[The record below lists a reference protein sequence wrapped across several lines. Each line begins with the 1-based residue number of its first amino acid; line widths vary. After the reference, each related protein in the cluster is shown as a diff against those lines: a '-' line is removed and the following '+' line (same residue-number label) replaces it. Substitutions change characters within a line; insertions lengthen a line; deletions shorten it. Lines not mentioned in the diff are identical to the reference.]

1 MDGNEIKNEIEREE
15 KCEATSGDEFEL
27 NQLPFNA
34 KKKPRFSVPNE
45 KEYNQSSSKYER
57 SKSLVSAKDLDGF
70 DPVQRR
76 ISSIMSLGQFGA
88 AIYSHGSLE
97 SVKNGKW

>member
-1 MDGNEIKNEIEREE
+1 MDENENKNEQEREE
-15 KCEATSGDEFEL
+15 KCEAISGDEFEL
-27 NQLPFNA
+27 NQLPFNR

-45 KEYNQSSSKYER
+45 EYNQSSSKYER
-57 SKSLVSAKDLDGF
+57 SKSLVSARDLDGF